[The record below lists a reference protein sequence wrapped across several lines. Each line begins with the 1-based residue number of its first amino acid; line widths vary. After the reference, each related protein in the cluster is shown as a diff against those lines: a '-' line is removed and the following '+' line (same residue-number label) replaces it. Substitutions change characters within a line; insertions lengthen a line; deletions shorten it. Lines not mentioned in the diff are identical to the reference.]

1 MSALRDNGNGNGAY
15 GGRRRR
21 SSDDDGLQQQRQ
33 SGMLTGVATENHVAA
48 GAHCDETV
56 HDSYSIVYII
66 IFLLGVGVL
75 LPWNI
80 FITETA
86 YFNSRVHVKPY
97 PPELANNFESLFA
110 TVFQICSFLT
120 LSLYVLFQKRI
131 PMALQVPFPL
141 FVQFVL
147 MLLTVLSVY
156 QGKNMSGD
164 EMLSFVLPG
173 LALSGVCSAMLQGG
187 AIALVAVFPAV
198 YMQAV
203 LSGMALAG
211 LLVSASSFVACLL
224 ARTDDGGGG
233 SGGQEAAASA
243 AAAAAAAAQE
253 SIDSAAYMNFVAGLS
268 ILALCCVL
276 FVVLQMLPF
285 ARHYLRKAHL
295 VSSGAE
301 NEGSR
306 QQLLGQP
313 GHSSE
318 EHAVEGARW
327 GADEAVEWKG
337 NTRQYHA
344 SAGLDDGAGTAHG
357 DVESA
362 ANEELPLLQD
372 LKQSLLHRR
381 GSKDA
386 SVSSLDASV
395 ASAESDKGRGG
406 SGTVADVL
414 HILYKIRYH
423 FSSVVLTFVTTLSVF
438 PGVIALIVS
447 EKNTARPPASLPPAG
462 PMYGDCF
469 VPLLFVL
476 FNATDL
482 IGRLSGGLWSAK
494 PPSMRRVL
502 RMVCSRA
509 VLVPLVC
516 MCNVVSRN
524 PVKNGTDGN
533 GWGLP
538 VLFHDDISCFVLVVL
553 VGLTNGLPVSVAM
566 MHAPAEL
573 KEDEIETGGALMAW
587 AIVLGV
593 ASGSSLS
600 LLLSASLSQ

>member
-1 MSALRDNGNGNGAY
+1 MAPAPHAVAAAAAEIDGHEVPAPANGSSPA
-15 GGRRRR
+15 RRRR
-21 SSDDDGLQQQRQ
+21 SSDGGQR
-33 SGMLTGVATENHVAA
+33 A
-48 GAHCDETV
+48 GAGAAHHQAARGCEEDV
-56 HDSYSIVYII
+56 RPAPPDAPAVRDAYSAVYVI

-86 YFNSRVHVKPY
+86 FFNSRVHAKPY

-110 TVFQICSFLT
+110 TVFQTSSFLT

-131 PMALQVPFPL
+131 PMAFQVPLPL
-141 FVQFVL
+141 FCQFFL

-156 QGKNMSGD
+156 EGRRLSGD
-164 EMLSFVLPG
+164 EMLTLVLPG
-173 LALSGVCSAMLQGG
+173 LAVSGVCTAMLQGG
-187 AIALVAVFPAV
+187 VIALVAAFPAV

-224 ARTDDGGGG
+224 ARTDDAGPAAGGR
-233 SGGQEAAASA
+233 
-243 AAAAAAAAQE
+243 AAAQE
-253 SIDSAAYMNFVAGLS
+253 SIDSAAFMNFVAGLS

-276 FVVLQMLPF
+276 FVAMQLLPF
-285 ARHYLRKAHL
+285 AKHHLRRVHQAPAGGTHAH
-295 VSSGAE
+295 AQR
-301 NEGSR
+301 R
-306 QQLLGQP
+306 QQQHQRAEPEDERRRLLGDEDDAGAACCYYGDAAGAAP
-313 GHSSE
+313 GKAAGDLE
-318 EHAVEGARW
+318 RGA
-327 GADEAVEWKG
+327 
-337 NTRQYHA
+337 H
-344 SAGLDDGAGTAHG
+344 
-357 DVESA
+357 
-362 ANEELPLLQD
+362 EELPLLGR
-372 LKQSLLHRR
+372 LK
-381 GSKDA
+381 GSPHDA
-386 SVSSLDASV
+386 GAG
-395 ASAESDKGRGG
+395 AGCG
-406 SGTVADVL
+406 ADSTAQAL
-414 HILYKIRYH
+414 RILYKVRFH
-423 FSSVVLTFVTTLSVF
+423 FASVVLTFVATLSVF

-462 PMYGDCF
+462 PLYGDCF

-482 IGRLSGGLWSAK
+482 LGRLAGGLWSAE
-494 PPSMRRVL
+494 PPNMRGVL

-524 PVKNGTDGN
+524 PVKKTEGN

-538 VLFHDDISCFVLVVL
+538 VLFHDDLSCFVLVVL

-573 KEDEIETGGALMAW
+573 EEEEIETGGALMAW

-593 ASGSSLS
+593 ASGSTLS